1 MAWDNYDIRVDYTSE
16 DGDFQIV
23 EGDFNGEHRY
33 GMRWTHWNYGAPLVI
48 PPLFDDDIESII
60 QSYNDGDYDDED
72 YDEDDEDEDG
82 DDDEEDDDED

>member
-1 MAWDNYDIRVDYTSE
+1 MAWDNYDVRVDYTSE

-48 PPLFDDDIESII
+48 PPLFDDDIDVQAETAIMQII
-60 QSYNDGDYDDED
+60 SAVQSETVIG
-72 YDEDDEDEDG
+72 
-82 DDDEEDDDED
+82 